1 MTAAPQGEPRRQRQG
16 DAAVDPGVVAGNL
29 LRLRRIIDDLGGAR
43 ARIIAVTK
51 GFGPEAVQAV
61 MDAGCRD
68 VGENYAQEV
77 VAKFGPMEPERRPE
91 IHLIGQLQSNKVAA
105 LAPLVSVW
113 QTVDRPSIAGA
124 IARRRPGARVLVQVD
139 ATDEAGKGGCRLSD
153 TPALVSES
161 RALGLEVVGL
171 MTIGPTDGDRERTK
185 LAFATV
191 AALRSVL
198 GLAELSMGM
207 SNDLDIAV
215 PLGATMVRIGR
226 AIFGERPP
234 KNPNWPLI

>member
-1 MTAAPQGEPRRQRQG
+1 M
-16 DAAVDPGVVAGNL
+16 VDPGVVAENL
-29 LRLRRIIDDLGGAR
+29 QRLRQLIVDLGGAET
-43 ARIIAVTK
+43 RIIAVTK

-61 MDAGCRD
+61 MNAGCRD

-77 VAKFGPMEPERRPE
+77 VAKFGPMEPDRRPE
-91 IHLIGQLQSNKVAA
+91 IHFIGQLQSNKVAA
-105 LAPLVSVW
+105 LAPLVTVW

-124 IARRRPGARVLVQVD
+124 IARRRPGARVLIQVD
-139 ATDEAGKGGCRLSD
+139 ATGETGKGGCRPTD
-153 TPALVSES
+153 TPALVAES
-161 RALGLEVVGL
+161 RAVGLDVLGL
-171 MTIGPTDGDRERTK
+171 MTVGPSDGDRARTQR
-185 LAFATV
+185 AFATV
-191 AALRSVL
+191 AALRSDL

-234 KNPNWPLI
+234 KNPK